1 MRREL
6 SEKQR
11 KFLAGLSILIFVL
24 ISAAVVI
31 FIGEPLVRS
40 ASDPEQFKSRIDGF
54 GFSGRLVYMGMVIL
68 QVFFA
73 VIPGEPFEILGG
85 YAFGAVEGTLL
96 NLIATWLGGIT
107 VFFFVRRFGVRA
119 VEVFF
124 SKEKIER
131 LNFLRSSPKRRALL
145 FFLYTVPGTPKDLLC
160 YFAGLTDID
169 TRHWLLFSL
178 VGRLPSIVTS
188 TFGGHFLSAKNYL
201 GAVLVFGI
209 TLPISAIGIY
219 AYYRICQKHKR

>member
-6 SEKQR
+6 SEKQQR
-11 KFLAGLSILIFVL
+11 LLAGLSILIFVL
-24 ISAAVVI
+24 ISAAVVLLV
-31 FIGEPLVRS
+31 GKPLVRS
-40 ASDPEQFKSRIDGF
+40 ISKPEQFKVWLDGF
-54 GFSGRLVYMGMVIL
+54 GFSGRLCYMGMVIL

-73 VIPGEPFEILGG
+73 VIPGEPFEIFGG
-85 YAFGAVEGTLL
+85 YAFGAIEGTIL
-96 NLIATWLGGIT
+96 NLIATWLGGLS

-131 LNFLRSSPKRRALL
+131 LRFLCNSPKRRALL

-169 TRHWLLFSL
+169 SRHWLLFSF

-188 TFGGHFLSAKNYL
+188 TFGGHFLSSKSYL
-201 GAVLVFGI
+201 AAVLVFGI
-209 TLPISAIGIY
+209 TLSISLIGIY
-219 AYYRICQKHKR
+219 VYYRICQKHK